1 MARALSLGKWTPEPY
16 HQLLSAAL
24 FLASFGYTKRLIVNM
39 PPRHGKSELC
49 SYWFPLW
56 YLNTFPDRRVMI
68 ASYQAS
74 IGAGFGR
81 RVRNAVKEY
90 GHNLRVRVAK
100 DAASQYAWST
110 HSQGWCYATGI
121 GGVMTSRGAD
131 VMLIDDPIKDAKQ
144 AQSET
149 IRQNAWDWYLSTC
162 RSRIQP
168 GGAMIVIQTRWH
180 EDDLAG
186 RLLQASR
193 DGTGEHWDVLSFPAI
208 AETDE
213 APHLFGYQPFTRRK
227 GEALWPSMWPVE
239 HLLELVKGVGGFD
252 GWVWSALY
260 QQRPSMRDGGIFA
273 RPMFGHRYD
282 ELPRLTER
290 SAPGTGIMRTI
301 QAIDTSYGEG
311 VGSDFSVIA
320 TAGMDLT
327 DVYAIDQW
335 RGQVEFP
342 ALREA
347 VMQQAGRHHPD
358 KILVEDTGAGRSLL
372 QALRR
377 DTRLPLAKVAP
388 LGTKIS
394 RAESTTPA
402 WAGGKVKLP
411 ASAPW
416 VKQMI
421 AEHLAFPNSAH
432 DDTVDA
438 WAYAVRELLLKGR
451 AKSVE
456 LPANWQA

>member
-1 MARALSLGKWTPEPY
+1 MAETLSEGKWTPEPY
-16 HQLLSAAL
+16 HLLLSAAL

-68 ASYQAS
+68 ASYQAT

-81 RVRNAVKEY
+81 RVRNAVKENAQ
-90 GHNLRVRVAK
+90 NLRIRVAG
-100 DAASQYAWST
+100 DAASQYAWAT
-110 HSQGWCYATGI
+110 NAGGWMYGTGI
-121 GGVMTSRGAD
+121 GGVLTSRGAD
-131 VMLIDDPIKDAKQ
+131 VALIDDPIKDAKQ
-144 AQSET
+144 AQSQT
-149 IRQNAWDWYLSTC
+149 IRQNAWDWYLSTM
-162 RSRIQP
+162 RSRIEP
-168 GGAMIVIQTRWH
+168 GGAIVVIQTRWH

-193 DGTGEHWDVLSFPAI
+193 DGTGEHWDVLSLPAI
-208 AETDE
+208 AEADE
-213 APHLFGYQPFTRRK
+213 APSLYGLQPFTRRK
-227 GEALWPSMWPVE
+227 GEALWPSRWPVE
-239 HLLELVKGVGGFD
+239 ALQELVKGVGGFD
-252 GWVWSALY
+252 SWVWSALY
-260 QQRPSMRDGGIFA
+260 QQRPSMRDGGIFTRA
-273 RPMFGHRYD
+273 MFGHRYA

-290 SAPGTGIMRTI
+290 SPVGSGIMRTI

-320 TAGMDLT
+320 TGGMDLT

-342 ALREA
+342 ELRRA
-347 VMQQAGRHHPD
+347 VMEQAERHSPD

-388 LGTKIS
+388 IGSKIS

-411 ASAPW
+411 AEAPW
-416 VKQMI
+416 VKQMV
-421 AEHLAFPNSAH
+421 AEHLAFPNAAH
-432 DDTVDA
+432 DDTIDA
-438 WAYAVRELLLKGR
+438 WAYVIRELLLKGR
-451 AKSVE
+451 AKSID
-456 LPANWQA
+456 LPANWES